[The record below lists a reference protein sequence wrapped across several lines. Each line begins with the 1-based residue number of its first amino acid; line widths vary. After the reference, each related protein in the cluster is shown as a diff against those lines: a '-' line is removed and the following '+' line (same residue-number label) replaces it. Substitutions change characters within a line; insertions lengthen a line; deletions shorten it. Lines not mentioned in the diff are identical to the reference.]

1 MAAARIKGSARAG
14 RLRLSFHVST
24 NDHDTDL
31 AADVLLRHVTSSH
44 PAALLQPDGSPR
56 RQMLTGRPAHWM
68 KEAIERYVT
77 FAARAERTL
86 PGIYRWA
93 PAAKK

>member
-1 MAAARIKGSARAG
+1 
-14 RLRLSFHVST
+14 
-24 NDHDTDL
+24 
-31 AADVLLRHVTSSH
+31 
-44 PAALLQPDGSPR
+44 
-56 RQMLTGRPAHWM
+56 M

>member
-1 MAAARIKGSARAG
+1 MGYSFVAASVGQHNA
-14 RLRLSFHVST
+14 V
-24 NDHDTDL
+24 
-31 AADVLLRHVTSSH
+31 VQ
-44 PAALLQPDGSPR
+44 LLQPDGSPR

-86 PGIYRWA
+86 PGIDCRA
-93 PAAKK
+93 LAAKG